1 MSAKA
6 RDALNSAIVSGNMD
20 YNVQLYAKILLENQM
35 QSTAQHLRINEVNYE
50 SGTARHERVSILSN
64 LLFTFKKT
72 KSKTIKSSQFEGV
85 KDGVVGFSEHCDYLF
100 IFGTFPNQPH
110 IQGSVWPKF

>member
-50 SGTARHERVSILSN
+50 SSTARHERVLILSN
-64 LLFTFKKT
+64 FFLKDKVQNHQKL
-72 KSKTIKSSQFEGV
+72 QVFE
-85 KDGVVGFSEHCDYLF
+85 DFR
-100 IFGTFPNQPH
+100 NRR
-110 IQGSVWPKF
+110 KFNF